1 MKPRDSRRL
10 CKVYPIVLELKGKQA
25 VVVGGGTVAF
35 RKIQGLL
42 EAGAFVQVIS
52 PEAIEEI
59 RSLHAANR
67 LMWKQKKAEPMDY
80 EHAFI
85 IFAATN
91 DPEANQQVTRQAGPN
106 RLINVVDQPS
116 LGNFTVPAVARRGRL
131 LIAVSTGGASPILAK
146 RIRNDLLDAYPEDYA
161 AYTEFL
167 FYCREKLKKWKASPD
182 EKQKLLLEM
191 LDEQYVHSVEKQQSF
206 IHILEQKVT

>member
-1 MKPRDSRRL
+1 M
-10 CKVYPIVLELKGKQA
+10 YPIVLELKGKQA

-52 PEAIEEI
+52 PEATDEI
-59 RSLHAANR
+59 KSLHAANKV
-67 LMWKQKKAEPMDY
+67 MWKQKKAEPVDY
-80 EHAFI
+80 EGAFI

-91 DPEANQQVTRQAGPN
+91 DPVANQEVVRYAGPS
-106 RLINVVDQPS
+106 RLVNVVDQPT
-116 LGNFTVPAVARRGRL
+116 LGSFTVPAVARRGRL
-131 LIAVSTGGASPILAK
+131 VLSVSTGGASPILAK
-146 RIRNDLLDAYPEDYA
+146 RIRNDLLAAYPEDYA

-182 EKQKLLLEM
+182 EKQKLLHEM
-191 LDEQYVHSVEKQQSF
+191 LDEQYIRSVEKQQAF
-206 IHILEQKVT
+206 IDTLDQKVT